1 MLAPRLHCVRA
12 MKKPSTRYTP
22 ALLFV
27 VLGTGAALGACS
39 RENRALGESPR
50 SDVARALQSLADARC
65 DRAMRCN
72 QIGGGQRYASRD
84 ACIQS
89 VRQSERQ
96 DSNLYACSRGIDQEE
111 LSECLHEINTAN
123 CDAAFDTLSQM
134 ADCRT
139 SDMCVD

>member
-1 MLAPRLHCVRA
+1 
-12 MKKPSTRYTP
+12 MKKTRTRYAP
-22 ALLFV
+22 VLLFV
-27 VLGTGAALGACS
+27 VLGTGVALGACS

-50 SDVARALQSLADARC
+50 RDVVRALQSLADARC

-96 DSNLYACSRGIDQEE
+96 EMNLYGCSKGIDQEE
-111 LSECLHEINTAN
+111 LSECLNEINTAN
-123 CDAAFDTLSQM
+123 CDAAFDALSQM
-134 ADCRT
+134 ADCRP